1 MTSARLRRDAVG
13 RRQRVLDAA
22 RKWADSLIDQTGR
35 NELLYCRDR
44 GKLLLDDAPPA
55 ALARLLTGRKVRLKE
70 LFPDPEDHAQAAKDT
85 ESIRRRI
92 KEYDEERGV
101 SVGRVAYAFA
111 TWDQDLRWRAEAGDP
126 GQDAR
131 EGGRKAHAS
140 VRSPVLLRSVTIT
153 RAATGFGDH
162 ELTADPDVEINPV
175 LAAHLE
181 RLFKVSLDRTLL
193 DELNDQVDDPT
204 QIELALE
211 RLRQSYS
218 AVPGFKI
225 EPGVLVGTFH
235 YAKLAMFE
243 DLRANAESY
252 VDNDLF
258 AAIAG
263 DEEAILPSSRRRRGG
278 PRPRA
283 GHPRP
288 RLRRSR
294 CRPGTRTAPSEP
306 SPSRPYRSPAGRVPT
321 RACPRFVAPLRSA
334 SALCGG
340 ICGPMWTSPTIVVGC
355 RAPRCAGEV
364 GLGWCVLESRDARA
378 AATRLRRARCCCG
391 VGAPARTAFR

>member
-1 MTSARLRRDAVG
+1 
-13 RRQRVLDAA
+13 
-22 RKWADSLIDQTGR
+22 
-35 NELLYCRDR
+35 
-44 GKLLLDDAPPA
+44 
-55 ALARLLTGRKVRLKE
+55 
-70 LFPDPEDHAQAAKDT
+70 
-85 ESIRRRI
+85 
-92 KEYDEERGV
+92 V

-278 PRPRA
+278 PRPA
-283 GHPRP
+283 GSH
-288 RLRRSR
+288 
-294 CRPGTRTAPSEP
+294 
-306 SPSRPYRSPAGRVPT
+306 
-321 RACPRFVAPLRSA
+321 
-334 SALCGG
+334 
-340 ICGPMWTSPTIVVGC
+340 
-355 RAPRCAGEV
+355 
-364 GLGWCVLESRDARA
+364 
-378 AATRLRRARCCCG
+378 AATR
-391 VGAPARTAFR
+391 